1 MRMDTAHL
9 FLLAQ
14 ISFSSCRQTTSS
26 PMLAWIP
33 LLFSQASIFRPS
45 CLPGFFFSLHRQA
58 FSRFFACLDSLS
70 ALQASILSLFR
81 LPGLLFFLSGKHFPA
96 FPLAW
101 TPLFPIRQAFPRFSV
116 CLDSVFSFQAVGGTL
131 KRLSRLQISN
141 LDSNTFQEFTV
152 PFLKIQSRQFIMT
165 EIHCLN
171 GNNQKQ
177 PVANHCLFA
186 QIQMRTVNSLI
197 ISLSECQIRKRD
209 SYKGHFTSH
218 EGSVP
223 SGEVFSDKI
232 RVSE

>member
-1 MRMDTAHL
+1 MRFCKRCVIARCKWTPHAY
-9 FLLAQ
+9 FCLLD
-14 ISFSSCRQTTSS
+14 F
-26 PMLAWIP
+26 
-33 LLFSQASIFRPS
+33 
-45 CLPGFFFSLHRQA
+45 
-58 FSRFFACLDSLS
+58 
-70 ALQASILSLFR
+70 
-81 LPGLLFFLSGKHFPA
+81 LFFLSGKHSLA
-96 FPLAW
+96 FLLAW
-101 TPLFPIRQAFPRFSV
+101 VSFSPHRQAFPRFSI
-116 CLDSVFSFQAVGGTL
+116 CLDSVFSFQAVWGTL

-152 PFLKIQSRQFIMT
+152 PFLKNQSRQLILA

-171 GNNQKQ
+171 GNNKKQ

>member
-1 MRMDTAHL
+1 MFQQSTRQIGSCMFLQAVRHRHMRMDTAHL

-33 LLFSQASIFRPS
+33 FPLY
-45 CLPGFFFSLHRQA
+45 RQA
-58 FSRFFACLDSLS
+58 FSRFSACLDSS
-70 ALQASILSLFR
+70 FS
-81 LPGLLFFLSGKHFPA
+81 
-96 FPLAW
+96 
-101 TPLFPIRQAFPRFSV
+101 IRQAFPRFSV
-116 CLDSVFSFQAVGGTL
+116 CLNSVFSFQAVGGTL

-171 GNNQKQ
+171 GINQKQ

>member
-1 MRMDTAHL
+1 
-9 FLLAQ
+9 
-14 ISFSSCRQTTSS
+14 
-26 PMLAWIP
+26 MLAWIP

-45 CLPGFFFSLHRQA
+45 CLPGFLFSLHRQA

-81 LPGLLFFLSGKHFPA
+81 LPGLFFFLSGKHFPA

-101 TPLFPIRQAFPRFSV
+101 TPLFLLRQAFPRFSV
-116 CLDSVFSFQAVGGTL
+116 CLDFTFGFQAVGCTL
-131 KRLSRLQISN
+131 NRLSRLQNSN
-141 LDSNTFQEFTV
+141 LGSSIFQEFTV

-171 GNNQKQ
+171 GNYQKQ

>member
-1 MRMDTAHL
+1 MPSSRQIGSCQALPLYLSKLEVVCFCKQCVIATCEWTPHTY
-9 FLLAQ
+9 FCLLR
-14 ISFSSCRQTTSS
+14 FHFR
-26 PMLAWIP
+26 LAGKQP
-33 LLFSQASIFRPS
+33 LPL
-45 CLPGFFFSLHRQA
+45 CLPGFPF
-58 FSRFFACLDSLS
+58 RFT
-70 ALQASILSLFR
+70 
-81 LPGLLFFLSGKHFPA
+81 GKHFLA

-101 TPLFPIRQAFPRFSV
+101 TLLFPIRQAFPRFSV
-116 CLDSVFSFQAVGGTL
+116 CLDSVFSFQAVGCTL
-131 KRLSRLQISN
+131 NRLSRLQNSN
-141 LDSNTFQEFTV
+141 LGSSIFQEFTV

-209 SYKGHFTSH
+209 SYKGYFTSH

-232 RVSE
+232 RVAE

>member
-33 LLFSQASIFRPS
+33 LFAS
-45 CLPGFFFSLHRQA
+45 
-58 FSRFFACLDSLS
+58 
-70 ALQASILSLFR
+70 QASILSLFC
-81 LPGLLFFLSGKHFPA
+81 LPGFPFRFTGKHSLA

-101 TPLFPIRQAFPRFSV
+101 TPLFPIRQAFPHFSV
-116 CLDSVFSFQAVGGTL
+116 CLDFTFGFQAVGCTL
-131 KRLSRLQISN
+131 NRLSRLQNSN
-141 LDSNTFQEFTV
+141 LGSSIFQEFTV
-152 PFLKIQSRQFIMT
+152 PFLKIQSRQFVMT

-177 PVANHCLFA
+177 PVANHCLCT

-197 ISLSECQIRKRD
+197 ISLSECQIRNGTVIRA
-209 SYKGHFTSH
+209 TLPPTQA
-218 EGSVP
+218 P
-223 SGEVFSDKI
+223 SLLARYYSKN
-232 RVSE
+232 SCTLYLL

>member
-45 CLPGFFFSLHRQA
+45 CLPGFLFSLHRQA

-101 TPLFPIRQAFPRFSV
+101 TPLFLLRQAFPRFSA
-116 CLDSVFSFQAVGGTL
+116 CLDFTFGFQAVGCTL
-131 KRLSRLQISN
+131 NRLSRLQNSN
-141 LDSNTFQEFTV
+141 LGSGIFQEFTV

>member
-1 MRMDTAHL
+1 L
-9 FLLAQ
+9 N
-14 ISFSSCRQTTSS
+14 
-26 PMLAWIP
+26 
-33 LLFSQASIFRPS
+33 
-45 CLPGFFFSLHRQA
+45 
-58 FSRFFACLDSLS
+58 
-70 ALQASILSLFR
+70 
-81 LPGLLFFLSGKHFPA
+81 
-96 FPLAW
+96 
-101 TPLFPIRQAFPRFSV
+101 
-116 CLDSVFSFQAVGGTL
+116 
-131 KRLSRLQISN
+131 RLSRLQNSN
-141 LDSNTFQEFTV
+141 LGSSIFQEFTV

-171 GNNQKQ
+171 GNYQKQ

>member
-1 MRMDTAHL
+1 M
-9 FLLAQ
+9 F
-14 ISFSSCRQTTSS
+14 
-26 PMLAWIP
+26 AWIP
-33 LLFSQASIFRPS
+33 FPLY
-45 CLPGFFFSLHRQA
+45 RQA
-58 FSRFFACLDSLS
+58 FSRFSACLDSS
-70 ALQASILSLFR
+70 FSYQASILSLFR

-101 TPLFPIRQAFPRFSV
+101 IPLFASQASIFSLFRLPGLFFFLSGKHFPAFPLAWIPLFPIRQAFPRFSV
-116 CLDSVFSFQAVGGTL
+116 CPDFTFGFQAVGCTL
-131 KRLSRLQISN
+131 NRLSRLQNSN
-141 LDSNTFQEFTV
+141 LGSSIFQEFTV